1 MSGRS
6 GQNTPKGWPGR
17 QPSLHGI
24 LMVDTVRGA
33 IRVRQWP
40 RPRGKNRNET
50 NKWWSEW
57 LRQAMLLWKYSDPRS
72 QELWRQA
79 TKDLPVKTTDPYI
92 QAIRGTIWYFQTD
105 DGSTL
110 YPTQARDKVSYS
122 LDAIEQ
128 LPGGM
133 LTRGPDDWQ
142 GIHPAELDE
151 YSILIVTP
159 QALPH
164 WIRAAD
170 SPVTPGVIGIDLNG
184 PPNLSIPSNTTTA
197 IPWSNGFDHPDNTT
211 LWSSGDPTHVIA
223 PFSGWM
229 RWSLF
234 VNYLNMP
241 STIWNLQVIHSAM
254 GTISAQDVYFPNSAN
269 PW

>member
-159 QALPH
+159 EALPH

-170 SPVTPGVIGIDLNG
+170 SPVTPGVIGAELVG
-184 PPNLSIPSNTTTA
+184 PPNLTIFNVTDSD
-197 IPWSNGFDHPDNTT
+197 IPWATATPHPGDAT
-211 LWSSGDPTHVIA
+211 LWNPAAPTLITA
-223 PFSGWM
+223 PFTGWLDWWISGHWQ
-229 RWSLF
+229 S
-234 VNYLNMP
+234 MP
-241 STIWNLQVIHSAM
+241 ANVWNSHVIHSSQGA
-254 GTISAQDVYFPNSAN
+254 
-269 PW
+269 